1 MASTETSPLR
11 TLMSLPDD
19 LLQRLLVGVPLE
31 DHRAAASACVAF
43 RDVINGPK
51 FLALRRRYG
60 FAERG
65 VVIVG
70 ESMFS
75 WVDVVEI
82 RIAGRGL
89 RGQSDPT
96 HPYLRDTR
104 EDASK
109 SGVMANIRH
118 VSFNGSTT
126 DGGSRLFVSTTG
138 PGAPNQIVAVDVPS
152 RRWKRLAS
160 MPLNQIWH
168 CLQWHDGLLYVAGG
182 DDRTVNPRLQ
192 GLAHCHALNSLHAF
206 NELTGSWEKLPPMP
220 HACLQAASGVIGNQL
235 FIAGGYSESERSLR
249 TLQIYDIA
257 TRTWRVGAPLPK
269 SCLGSNCGVVDG
281 KLLVANSFHLS
292 YTLIYDP
299 RSDSWTEEAA
309 GQGLNSCLIG
319 GVDVEH
325 SCAHNGRLVAFTR
338 HGGVFERDTDGLWS
352 RGSCG
357 VNGEGLHDFVSESV
371 LLG

>member
-1 MASTETSPLR
+1 M

-43 RDVINGPK
+43 RDVINGPR
-51 FLALRRRYG
+51 FVALRRRYG

-89 RGQSDPT
+89 RGQRDPT
-96 HPYLRDTR
+96 HPYVRDTR

-118 VSFNGSTT
+118 VSSNGSTT

-168 CLQWHDGLLYVAGG
+168 CLQWHGGLLYVAGG

-192 GLAHCHALNSLHAF
+192 GLGHCHALNSLHAF
-206 NELTGSWEKLPPMP
+206 NELTGSWEELPPMP
-220 HACLQAASGVIGNQL
+220 HACL
-235 FIAGGYSESERSLR
+235 
-249 TLQIYDIA
+249 
-257 TRTWRVGAPLPK
+257 
-269 SCLGSNCGVVDG
+269 
-281 KLLVANSFHLS
+281 
-292 YTLIYDP
+292 
-299 RSDSWTEEAA
+299 
-309 GQGLNSCLIG
+309 
-319 GVDVEH
+319 
-325 SCAHNGRLVAFTR
+325 
-338 HGGVFERDTDGLWS
+338 
-352 RGSCG
+352 
-357 VNGEGLHDFVSESV
+357 
-371 LLG
+371 

>member
-1 MASTETSPLR
+1 MASTETSPLM

-43 RDVINGPK
+43 RDVINGPR
-51 FLALRRRYG
+51 FVALRRRYG

-89 RGQSDPT
+89 RGQRDPT
-96 HPYLRDTR
+96 HPYVRDTR

-118 VSFNGSTT
+118 VSSNGSTT

-168 CLQWHDGLLYVAGG
+168 CLQWHGGLLYVAGG

-192 GLAHCHALNSLHAF
+192 GLGHCHALNSLHAF
-206 NELTGSWEKLPPMP
+206 NELTGSWEELPPMP
-220 HACLQAASGVIGNQL
+220 HACL
-235 FIAGGYSESERSLR
+235 
-249 TLQIYDIA
+249 
-257 TRTWRVGAPLPK
+257 
-269 SCLGSNCGVVDG
+269 
-281 KLLVANSFHLS
+281 
-292 YTLIYDP
+292 
-299 RSDSWTEEAA
+299 
-309 GQGLNSCLIG
+309 
-319 GVDVEH
+319 
-325 SCAHNGRLVAFTR
+325 
-338 HGGVFERDTDGLWS
+338 
-352 RGSCG
+352 
-357 VNGEGLHDFVSESV
+357 
-371 LLG
+371 

>member
-1 MASTETSPLR
+1 
-11 TLMSLPDD
+11 
-19 LLQRLLVGVPLE
+19 
-31 DHRAAASACVAF
+31 
-43 RDVINGPK
+43 
-51 FLALRRRYG
+51 
-60 FAERG
+60 
-65 VVIVG
+65 
-70 ESMFS
+70 
-75 WVDVVEI
+75 
-82 RIAGRGL
+82 
-89 RGQSDPT
+89 
-96 HPYLRDTR
+96 
-104 EDASK
+104 
-109 SGVMANIRH
+109 
-118 VSFNGSTT
+118 
-126 DGGSRLFVSTTG
+126 
-138 PGAPNQIVAVDVPS
+138 
-152 RRWKRLAS
+152 
-160 MPLNQIWH
+160 
-168 CLQWHDGLLYVAGG
+168 
-182 DDRTVNPRLQ
+182 
-192 GLAHCHALNSLHAF
+192 
-206 NELTGSWEKLPPMP
+206 MP
-220 HACLQAASGVIGNQL
+220 HACTWAASGVIGNQL